1 MLNLTKLEKEKIL
14 KYLYK
19 NYQNINFDN
28 IDKDDFFKKNTG
40 LNFFEKEELLLAVS
54 SLVFEDLDKNF
65 LKETKSNINKI
76 TKTNDKISFLLNK
89 RFQLEARNKNLI
101 KKIFIHLIR
110 NNNSNKVLNYIYSV
124 ADIIWKISSDRSVD
138 FNYYTKRLILSSV
151 YLKILILIFYRDNL
165 TNKDIELEIQ
175 KSLEHIKLVSQ
186 FKIKFNFLK
195 NVKEFFSL
203 FLFKKLVA
211 VFKLF

>member
-1 MLNLTKLEKEKIL
+1 MLNLTKLEKKKIL
-14 KYLYK
+14 KYFYK

-28 IDKDDFFKKNTG
+28 TDKDNFFKKNTR
-40 LNFFEKEELLLAVS
+40 LNFFEKEELLLTVS

-151 YLKILILIFYRDNL
+151 YLKILMLIFYRDNL
-165 TNKDIELEIQ
+165 TDKDIEVEIQ

-195 NVKEFFSL
+195 NVKKFFSL
-203 FLFKKLVA
+203 FSMQKAGRGF
-211 VFKLF
+211 

>member
-14 KYLYK
+14 KYFYK

-165 TNKDIELEIQ
+165 TEKDIELEIQ

-203 FLFKKLVA
+203 FSIQKAGRGF
-211 VFKLF
+211 

>member
-14 KYLYK
+14 KYFYK

-28 IDKDDFFKKNTG
+28 IDKDDFFKKNTR

-101 KKIFIHLIR
+101 KKIFIHLIK

-165 TNKDIELEIQ
+165 TDKDIELEIQ

-203 FLFKKLVA
+203 FSIQKAGRGF
-211 VFKLF
+211 

>member
-14 KYLYK
+14 KYFYK

-76 TKTNDKISFLLNK
+76 TKTNDKISFLLKK

-101 KKIFIHLIR
+101 KKIFIHLIK

-138 FNYYTKRLILSSV
+138 FNYYTKRLILSFV

-165 TNKDIELEIQ
+165 TDKDIEVEIQ

-203 FLFKKLVA
+203 FSIQKAGRGF
-211 VFKLF
+211 

>member
-19 NYQNINFDN
+19 NYQSINFDN
-28 IDKDDFFKKNTG
+28 IDKDDFFKKNTA

-65 LKETKSNINKI
+65 LKKTKSNINKI
-76 TKTNDKISFLLNK
+76 TKTNGKISFLLNK

-101 KKIFIHLIR
+101 KKIFIHLIK

-165 TNKDIELEIQ
+165 TDKDIEVEIH

-186 FKIKFNFLK
+186 IKIKFNFLK

-203 FLFKKLVA
+203 FSIQKVGRGF
-211 VFKLF
+211 

>member
-40 LNFFEKEELLLAVS
+40 LNFFEKEELLLVVS

-101 KKIFIHLIR
+101 KKIFIHLIK

-165 TNKDIELEIQ
+165 TDKDIEVEIQ

-186 FKIKFNFLK
+186 LKIKFNFLK

-203 FLFKKLVA
+203 FSIQKAGRGF
-211 VFKLF
+211 

>member
-14 KYLYK
+14 KYFYK

-28 IDKDDFFKKNTG
+28 IDKDDFFKKNTR

-89 RFQLEARNKNLI
+89 RFQLEARNNNLI
-101 KKIFIHLIR
+101 KKFFIHLIK

-165 TNKDIELEIQ
+165 TDKDIELEIQ
-175 KSLEHIKLVSQ
+175 KSLEYIKLVSQ

-203 FLFKKLVA
+203 FSIQKAGRGF
-211 VFKLF
+211 

>member
-1 MLNLTKLEKEKIL
+1 MLNLTKLEKEEIL
-14 KYLYK
+14 KYFYK

-28 IDKDDFFKKNTG
+28 IDKDDFFKKNTR

-165 TNKDIELEIQ
+165 TEKDIELEIQ

-186 FKIKFNFLK
+186 FKIKFNFLT

-203 FLFKKLVA
+203 FSIQKAGRGF
-211 VFKLF
+211 

>member
-14 KYLYK
+14 KYFYK

-28 IDKDDFFKKNTG
+28 IDKDDFFKKNTR

-101 KKIFIHLIR
+101 KKIFIHLIK
-110 NNNSNKVLNYIYSV
+110 NNNSNKVLNYIYSL

-165 TNKDIELEIQ
+165 TDKDIEVEIQ

-203 FLFKKLVA
+203 FSIQKAGRGF
-211 VFKLF
+211 

>member
-14 KYLYK
+14 KYFYK

-28 IDKDDFFKKNTG
+28 IDKDDFFKKNTR

-76 TKTNDKISFLLNK
+76 TKTNEKISFLLNK

-101 KKIFIHLIR
+101 KKIFIHLIK

-165 TNKDIELEIQ
+165 TEKDIELEIQ

-195 NVKEFFSL
+195 NIKEFFSL
-203 FLFKKLVA
+203 FSIQKAGRGF
-211 VFKLF
+211 

>member
-14 KYLYK
+14 KYFYK

-28 IDKDDFFKKNTG
+28 INKDDFFKKNTG

-101 KKIFIHLIR
+101 KKIFIHLIK

-165 TNKDIELEIQ
+165 TDKDIEVEIQ

-203 FLFKKLVA
+203 FSIQKAGRGF
-211 VFKLF
+211 

>member
-1 MLNLTKLEKEKIL
+1 MLNLTKLEKEEIL
-14 KYLYK
+14 KYFYK

-28 IDKDDFFKKNTG
+28 IDKDDFFKKNTR

-54 SLVFEDLDKNF
+54 SLVFEDLGKNF

-110 NNNSNKVLNYIYSV
+110 NNNPNKVLNYIYSV

-165 TNKDIELEIQ
+165 TEKDIELEIQ

-203 FLFKKLVA
+203 FSIQKAGRGF
-211 VFKLF
+211 

>member
-14 KYLYK
+14 KYFYK

-89 RFQLEARNKNLI
+89 RFQLEARNNNLI

-165 TNKDIELEIQ
+165 TEKDIELEIQ

-195 NVKEFFSL
+195 NVKEFFS
-203 FLFKKLVA
+203 FFSIQKA
-211 VFKLF
+211 GRGF

>member
-1 MLNLTKLEKEKIL
+1 MLNLTKLEKEEIL
-14 KYLYK
+14 KYFYK

-165 TNKDIELEIQ
+165 TEKDIELEIQ

-203 FLFKKLVA
+203 FSIQKAGRGF
-211 VFKLF
+211 

>member
-14 KYLYK
+14 KYFYK

-28 IDKDDFFKKNTG
+28 IDKDDFFKKNTR

-165 TNKDIELEIQ
+165 TEKEIELEIQ

-203 FLFKKLVA
+203 FSIQKAGRGF
-211 VFKLF
+211 

>member
-14 KYLYK
+14 KYFYK

-89 RFQLEARNKNLI
+89 RFQLEARNNNLI
-101 KKIFIHLIR
+101 KKFFIHLIK

-165 TNKDIELEIQ
+165 TDKDIELEIQ

-203 FLFKKLVA
+203 FSIQKAGRGF
-211 VFKLF
+211 

>member
-14 KYLYK
+14 KYFYK

-28 IDKDDFFKKNTG
+28 IDKDDFFKKNTR

-138 FNYYTKRLILSSV
+138 FNYYTKRLVLSSV

-165 TNKDIELEIQ
+165 TEKDIELEIQ

-203 FLFKKLVA
+203 FSIQKAGRGF
-211 VFKLF
+211 

>member
-14 KYLYK
+14 KYFYK
-19 NYQNINFDN
+19 NYQDINFDN

-165 TNKDIELEIQ
+165 TEKDIELEIQ

-203 FLFKKLVA
+203 FSIQKAGRGF
-211 VFKLF
+211 

>member
-14 KYLYK
+14 KYFYK

-28 IDKDDFFKKNTG
+28 IDKDDFFKKNTR

-124 ADIIWKISSDRSVD
+124 ADITWKISSDRSVD

-165 TNKDIELEIQ
+165 TEKDIELEIQ
-175 KSLEHIKLVSQ
+175 KSLEYIKLVSQ

-203 FLFKKLVA
+203 FSIQKAGRGF
-211 VFKLF
+211 

>member
-14 KYLYK
+14 KYFYK

-165 TNKDIELEIQ
+165 TEKDIELEIQ
-175 KSLEHIKLVSQ
+175 KSLDHIKLVSQ

-203 FLFKKLVA
+203 FSIQKAGRGF
-211 VFKLF
+211 

>member
-14 KYLYK
+14 KYFYK

-28 IDKDDFFKKNTG
+28 IDKDDFFKKNTR

-65 LKETKSNINKI
+65 LKKTKSNINKI

-89 RFQLEARNKNLI
+89 RFQLEVRNKNLI

-110 NNNSNKVLNYIYSV
+110 NNNSKKALNYIYYV

-165 TNKDIELEIQ
+165 TEKDIELEIQ

-203 FLFKKLVA
+203 FSIQKAGRGF
-211 VFKLF
+211 

>member
-14 KYLYK
+14 KYFYK

-28 IDKDDFFKKNTG
+28 IDKDDFFKKNTR

-65 LKETKSNINKI
+65 LKETRSNVNKI

-110 NNNSNKVLNYIYSV
+110 NNNSNRVLNYIYSV

-165 TNKDIELEIQ
+165 TEKDIELEIQ

-203 FLFKKLVA
+203 FSIQKAGRGF
-211 VFKLF
+211 

>member
-1 MLNLTKLEKEKIL
+1 MLNLTKLKKKKIL
-14 KYLYK
+14 KYFYK

-28 IDKDDFFKKNTG
+28 INKDDFFKKNTG
-40 LNFFEKEELLLAVS
+40 LNFFEKEELLLVVS

-76 TKTNDKISFLLNK
+76 TKINDKISFLLNK

-101 KKIFIHLIR
+101 KKIFIHLIK

-138 FNYYTKRLILSSV
+138 LNYYTKRLILSSV

-165 TNKDIELEIQ
+165 TDKNVEVEIQ
-175 KSLEHIKLVSQ
+175 KSLQHIKLVSQ

-203 FLFKKLVA
+203 FSMQKTGRGF
-211 VFKLF
+211 

>member
-14 KYLYK
+14 KYFYK

-28 IDKDDFFKKNTG
+28 IDKDDFFKKNTR

-101 KKIFIHLIR
+101 NKIFIHLIR

-165 TNKDIELEIQ
+165 TDKDIEVEIQ

-203 FLFKKLVA
+203 FSIQKAGRGF
-211 VFKLF
+211 

>member
-14 KYLYK
+14 KYFYK

-54 SLVFEDLDKNF
+54 SLVFENLDKNF

-89 RFQLEARNKNLI
+89 RFQLEARNNNLI
-101 KKIFIHLIR
+101 KKIFIHLIK
-110 NNNSNKVLNYIYSV
+110 NNNSNKLLNYIYSV

-165 TNKDIELEIQ
+165 TEKDIELEIQ
-175 KSLEHIKLVSQ
+175 KPLEHIKLVSQ

-203 FLFKKLVA
+203 FSIQKAGRGF
-211 VFKLF
+211 

>member
-14 KYLYK
+14 KYFYK

-28 IDKDDFFKKNTG
+28 IDKDDFFKKNTR

-89 RFQLEARNKNLI
+89 RF
-101 KKIFIHLIR
+101 KKT
-110 NNNSNKVLNYIYSV
+110 SV
-124 ADIIWKISSDRSVD
+124 
-138 FNYYTKRLILSSV
+138 
-151 YLKILILIFYRDNL
+151 
-165 TNKDIELEIQ
+165 
-175 KSLEHIKLVSQ
+175 
-186 FKIKFNFLK
+186 
-195 NVKEFFSL
+195 
-203 FLFKKLVA
+203 
-211 VFKLF
+211 